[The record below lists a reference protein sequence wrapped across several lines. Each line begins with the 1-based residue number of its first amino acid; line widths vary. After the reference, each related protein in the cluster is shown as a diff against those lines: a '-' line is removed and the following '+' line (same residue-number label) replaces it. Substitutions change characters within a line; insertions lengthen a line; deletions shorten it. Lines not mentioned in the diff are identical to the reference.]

1 MLSFKED
8 MYKSVEV
15 LGDMLGHSVYDTV
28 HLENEKSTIHQEL
41 IETNNDHME
50 TLMEHV
56 YNNIYKDHMMAYPI
70 LGEIENIHAVNREMV
85 VDFYLTNYY
94 GENMVIVG
102 TGEVDHE

>member
-1 MLSFKED
+1 
-8 MYKSVEV
+8 
-15 LGDMLGHSVYDTV
+15 
-28 HLENEKSTIHQEL
+28 
-41 IETNNDHME
+41 ME

-56 YNNIYKDHMMAYPI
+56 YNNIYKEHMMAYPI

-102 TGEVDHE
+102 TGEVDHEQLVDLAEKHFGSIPRISDRPRKNTR